1 LIGARL
7 ATADTAHWVARMEP
21 RKIWHAPVQG
31 YAEILTDP
39 QVRHMQS
46 LMTVKGAGASG
57 APVTLV
63 NHPVR
68 YDGKTAAVRLAPQ
81 PLGAQTAEV
90 LSELGLAGTEINDLA
105 EAGVVKL
112 G

>member
-1 LIGARL
+1 
-7 ATADTAHWVARMEP
+7 
-21 RKIWHAPVQG
+21 
-31 YAEILTDP
+31 
-39 QVRHMQS
+39 
-46 LMTVKGAGASG
+46 
-57 APVTLV
+57 V